1 MHTIWKF
8 VESWPQDMIYVYIY
22 SHRNIKWN
30 GLARVTREKLH
41 GQSRKCGENY
51 LFLGLKTFKT
61 LNSYSQDMKQTERGL
76 QLRKLHK
83 CTWPFPPCLQQRP
96 KTCFCSTIPGVFQL
110 HWGEGVFWWFCC
122 WQEMWH
128 RPMFKLAVTL
138 VKWHKTQWKKYLATN
153 IQWKCSRFSSSIG

>member
-22 SHRNIKWN
+22 SHRNIKVRSYKRSCMADRAENVERIICFLDWKLSKPWILIPRIWSRQKGDYN
-30 GLARVTREKLH
+30 WGSCINAHGLSPL
-41 GQSRKCGENY
+41 
-51 LFLGLKTFKT
+51 
-61 LNSYSQDMKQTERGL
+61 
-76 QLRKLHK
+76 
-83 CTWPFPPCLQQRP
+83 CLQQRP

-128 RPMFKLAVTL
+128 QPMFKLAVTW
-138 VKWHKTQWKKYLATN
+138 VKWHKTQWKKYLGAN
-153 IQWKCSRFSSSIG
+153 IQWKWNCFHHQ